1 MAETGEDRPARKQ
14 RRSLGPLGCA
24 AVLALVAFLAAV
36 AICIFALARHSA
48 AEQRKERGKQEPLT
62 VTGYEPDKR
71 ISDLDA
77 WRLRVWG
84 EVDKELSLTY
94 GELKAMGMSDT
105 DAPLNCVL
113 GFTDYRDW
121 RGVPI
126 ADVLERAG
134 PRGTFITVRDDRD
147 FSASLS
153 LDYVNTRKP
162 ILAWEAN
169 GEPLPREHGW
179 PIRVVAPG
187 KYGYKWVK
195 WVTGIEVH
203 SRGYEGTYESS
214 GFSLD
219 GDADGPKT
227 EAERRGEV

>member
-1 MAETGEDRPARKQ
+1 M
-14 RRSLGPLGCA
+14 GPIA
-24 AVLALVAFLAAV
+24 WLALLVMAAFLAAIAF
-36 AICIFALARHSA
+36 AIISVARHSA
-48 AEQRKERGKQEPLT
+48 SRREMEQLKQEPLH
-62 VTGYEPDKR
+62 VTGYEPEKR
-71 ISDLDA
+71 ISDLQA

-84 EVDKELSLTY
+84 EVDNEVSLAYDELQ
-94 GELKAMGMSDT
+94 AMGMSDT
-105 DAPLNCVL
+105 DAPLHCVL
-113 GFTDYRDW
+113 GFTDLRDW

-153 LDYVNTRKP
+153 MDYVNTRKP

-169 GEPLPREHGW
+169 GKPLPREHGW

-195 WVTGIEVH
+195 WVIEIEVH
-203 SRGYEGTYESS
+203 SRGYEGTYEEN

-219 GDADGPKT
+219 GDADGPRT
-227 EAERRGEV
+227 EAERRGEI